1 MTFDYLFDFYDFFD
15 INNWSN
21 SNNWKEINHIYI
33 CHEIS
38 MLKILTQDVRTFMT
52 FITIIIL
59 KEEKIGQSGYIGI
72 SWK

>member
-1 MTFDYLFDFYDFFD
+1 MTFL
-15 INNWSN
+15 ISITGLTVIIGM
-21 SNNWKEINHIYI
+21 KLIIYI